1 MDILGCPFHWPSK
14 TQPAPPRLP
23 PRRCQGRS
31 PTQTLAFP
39 MYLPHGANPR
49 KGTRGSALCRPP
61 HAEMPNSGATDAPR
75 PGMNEHRSKSV
86 SKKAFP
92 RQSVRAEGAGRAR
105 GELALLPTLLHTGG
119 GGVGGHVPIVPQAC
133 PCSACLDLPAPA
145 LLHGSQRA
153 ALHHSPAPHCAR
165 LRLRLLAQ
173 PPPPGGP
180 PALHLLGLSA

>member
-14 TQPAPPRLP
+14 TQPAPLRLP
-23 PRRCQGRS
+23 PRRCQGQS
-31 PTQTLAFP
+31 HTQTLAFP

-75 PGMNEHRSKSV
+75 LGMNEHRSKSV
-86 SKKAFP
+86 SKQAFP
-92 RQSVRAEGAGRAR
+92 RQSVQAEGAGRTR
-105 GELALLPTLLHTGG
+105 GSSRCFPRCSTRGW
-119 GGVGGHVPIVPQAC
+119 GVGGHVAIVPQAC

-153 ALHHSPAPHCAR
+153 ALHHSPAPYCAR